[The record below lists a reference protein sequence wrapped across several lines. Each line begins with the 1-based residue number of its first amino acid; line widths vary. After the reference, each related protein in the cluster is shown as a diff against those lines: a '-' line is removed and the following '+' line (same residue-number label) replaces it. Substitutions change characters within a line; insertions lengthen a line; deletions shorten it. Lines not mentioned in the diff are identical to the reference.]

1 MPEDGAE
8 KKHLRPETFTVCVN
22 FSIFARIAKNF
33 LMIDSILLAPY
44 YWTLKTRHFLY
55 DHGFRKIHVPELPTI
70 SLGNLTV
77 GGTGKTPHT
86 EMILRTLLEDPGMKS
101 RQIAVLSR
109 GYGRKSKGFQQVPAD
124 GTARLYGDEPLQM
137 KKKFPEITVA
147 VDRSRIEGCQFLQHP
162 ENLQTSAKGKKC
174 QHKDFPA
181 ADLIILDDAFQYRA
195 LKADLSILLINS
207 FRPIYK
213 DHLMPMGK
221 LRDLPERI
229 EDADIVIITK
239 CDKYIDEWKKSKWA
253 EALGL
258 SAFDGGTC
266 CGIRSNGKKQ
276 YLFFTAIDYCE
287 PQPVFP
293 EGDARFLY
301 SKSLILFSG
310 IANDKLLYHHLTGTY
325 KIQERFNFPDHH
337 KFSKGDVRKIAA
349 ASKASPTSVIMTTEK
364 DCQRIR
370 DSKIMTDELKRKM
383 FYTPIKVNFTCANET
398 EVFRTLLLRIISP
411 K

>member
-1 MPEDGAE
+1 
-8 KKHLRPETFTVCVN
+8 
-22 FSIFARIAKNF
+22 
-33 LMIDSILLAPY
+33 MIDSILLAPY

-55 DHGFRKIHVPELPTI
+55 DHGFRKIHEPALPTI

-86 EMILRTLLEDPGMKS
+86 EMILRTFLKEQEMEGKH
-101 RQIAVLSR
+101 IAVLSR
-109 GYGRKSKGFQQVPAD
+109 GYGRKTNGFQQVPFD

-147 VDRSRIEGCQFLQHP
+147 VDRSRIEGCHFLAHP
-162 ENLQTSAKGKKC
+162 EELETAAKGKKC
-174 QHKDFPA
+174 RNKQFPA

-195 LKADLSILLINS
+195 LKPSLSILLINS

-258 SAFDGGTC
+258 TSFDGGNC
-266 CGIRSNGKKQ
+266 CGYRENGKKQ

-310 IANDKLLYHHLTGTY
+310 IANDKLLYHHLTGKY

-337 KFSKGDVRKIAA
+337 KFSKGDVRKITS

-370 DSKIMTDELKRKM
+370 DSKFMTDELKRKM
-383 FYTPIKVNFTCANET
+383 FYTPIKVSFTSSHENDT
-398 EVFRTLLLRIISP
+398 FRSLLLQVISP

>member
-1 MPEDGAE
+1 
-8 KKHLRPETFTVCVN
+8 
-22 FSIFARIAKNF
+22 
-33 LMIDSILLAPY
+33 MIDSILLAPY

-55 DHGFRKIHVPELPTI
+55 DHGFRKIHEPALPTI

-86 EMILRTLLEDPGMKS
+86 EMILRTFQDEQEMEGKNIS
-101 RQIAVLSR
+101 VLSR
-109 GYGRKSKGFQQVPAD
+109 GYGRKTKGFQQVPFD
-124 GTARLYGDEPLQM
+124 GIARLYGDEPLQM

-147 VDRSRIEGCQFLQHP
+147 VDRSRIEGCHFLAHP
-162 ENLQTSAKGKKC
+162 EELETAAKGKKC
-174 QHKDFPA
+174 RNKKFPT

-195 LKADLSILLINS
+195 LKPSLSILLINS

-258 SAFDGGTC
+258 TSFDGGKC
-266 CGIRSNGKKQ
+266 CGYRENGKKQ

-287 PQPVFP
+287 PQAVFP

-310 IANDKLLYHHLTGTY
+310 IANDKLLYHHLTGKY

-337 KFSKGDVRKIAA
+337 KFSKGDVRKITS

-364 DCQRIR
+364 DCQRFR
-370 DSKIMTDELKRKM
+370 DSNFMTDELKRKM
-383 FYTPIKVNFTCANET
+383 FYTPIKVSFTCTHET
-398 EVFRTLLLRIISP
+398 ETFRSLLLQVISP